1 MAKKRNTIKTQS
13 RTFNLP
19 KNKVIDEWFNNQD
32 NAGVS
37 LNNGIILKIEE
48 YGIMDYPLAIAK
60 SYAVADKE
68 VANQANLDAEG
79 NSSDIQTKEKQRK
92 TSSLYNEGP
101 VLEWIEAQNNLS
113 SSIGLLITD
122 LIAQFGTSDLPL
134 RLAWLSGRRNK
145 YLNELSIVDNSEK
158 KDNDIPSSNEH
169 LEGQSKAMQENS
181 DFDSEPLD
189 IDLSKLSDPDLDS
202 EDSNKKS
209 LESEKSN
216 SEKSDNDE
224 DKIDLSI
231 LHDKSFFNHN

>member
-145 YLNELSIVDNSEK
+145 YLNELSTADNSEK
-158 KDNDIPSSNEH
+158 NDNDIPSSNKH
-169 LEGQSKAMQENS
+169 LEDQSESAQVSSEL
-181 DFDSEPLD
+181 DSEPLE
-189 IDLSKLSDPDLDS
+189 IDLSDPSLDS
-202 EDSNKKS
+202 EDSNEES
-209 LESEKSN
+209 LEAEKSN

-231 LHDKSFFNHN
+231 LHDKSFFNNN

>member
-19 KNKVIDEWFNNQD
+19 KNKVIDEWFNNQG

-145 YLNELSIVDNSEK
+145 YLNELSTADNSEK
-158 KDNDIPSSNEH
+158 NDNDIPSSNKH
-169 LEGQSKAMQENS
+169 LEDQSESAQVSSEL
-181 DFDSEPLD
+181 DSEPLE
-189 IDLSKLSDPDLDS
+189 IDLSDPSLDS
-202 EDSNKKS
+202 EDSNEES
-209 LESEKSN
+209 LEAEKSN

-231 LHDKSFFNHN
+231 LHDKSFFNNN

>member
-1 MAKKRNTIKTQS
+1 M
-13 RTFNLP
+13 
-19 KNKVIDEWFNNQD
+19 VIDEWFNNQD

-145 YLNELSIVDNSEK
+145 YLNELSTADNSEK
-158 KDNDIPSSNEH
+158 NDNDIPSSNKH
-169 LEGQSKAMQENS
+169 LEDQSESAQVSSEL
-181 DFDSEPLD
+181 DSEPLE
-189 IDLSKLSDPDLDS
+189 IDLSDPSLDS
-202 EDSNKKS
+202 EDSNEES
-209 LESEKSN
+209 LEAEKIN
-216 SEKSDNDE
+216 SEKSENNE
-224 DKIDLSI
+224 NNLDLSI
-231 LHDKSFFNHN
+231 LHDKSFFNNN

>member
-145 YLNELSIVDNSEK
+145 YLNELSTADNSEK
-158 KDNDIPSSNEH
+158 NDNDIPSSNKH
-169 LEGQSKAMQENS
+169 LEDQSESAQVSSEL
-181 DFDSEPLD
+181 DSEPLE
-189 IDLSKLSDPDLDS
+189 IDLSDPSLDS
-202 EDSNKKS
+202 EDSNEES
-209 LESEKSN
+209 LEAEKSN

>member
-1 MAKKRNTIKTQS
+1 MAKKRKNIKTRS
-13 RTFNLP
+13 RSLYLP

-37 LNNGIILKIEE
+37 INNGIILKIEE
-48 YGIMDYPLAIAK
+48 YGIKDYPLAIAE
-60 SYAVADKE
+60 SYATTDKE
-68 VANQANLDAEG
+68 LKDKANIGTQE
-79 NSSDIQTKEKQRK
+79 SYSKVQTTEKQQRS
-92 TSSLYNEGP
+92 SSLYNEGP
-101 VLEWIEAQNNLS
+101 VLEWIEAQDNLS

-209 LESEKSN
+209 LGSKKVN

-231 LHDKSFFNHN
+231 LHDKSFFNKN

>member
-145 YLNELSIVDNSEK
+145 YLNELSTADNSEK
-158 KDNDIPSSNEH
+158 NDNDIPSSNKH
-169 LEGQSKAMQENS
+169 LEDQSESAQVSSEL
-181 DFDSEPLD
+181 DSEPLE
-189 IDLSKLSDPDLDS
+189 IDLSDPSLDS
-202 EDSNKKS
+202 EDSNEES
-209 LESEKSN
+209 LEAEKIN
-216 SEKSDNDE
+216 SEKSENNE
-224 DKIDLSI
+224 NNIDLSI
-231 LHDKSFFNHN
+231 LHDKSFFNNN

>member
-134 RLAWLSGRRNK
+134 KLAWLSGRRNK
-145 YLNELSIVDNSEK
+145 YLNELSTADNSEK
-158 KDNDIPSSNEH
+158 NDNDIPSSNKH
-169 LEGQSKAMQENS
+169 LEDQSESAQVSSEL
-181 DFDSEPLD
+181 DSEPLE
-189 IDLSKLSDPDLDS
+189 IDLSDPSLDS
-202 EDSNKKS
+202 EDSNEES
-209 LESEKSN
+209 LEAEKSN

-231 LHDKSFFNHN
+231 LHDKSFFNNN

>member
-1 MAKKRNTIKTQS
+1 
-13 RTFNLP
+13 
-19 KNKVIDEWFNNQD
+19 
-32 NAGVS
+32 
-37 LNNGIILKIEE
+37 
-48 YGIMDYPLAIAK
+48 MDYPLAIAK

-145 YLNELSIVDNSEK
+145 YLNELSTADNSEK
-158 KDNDIPSSNEH
+158 NDNDIPSSNKH
-169 LEGQSKAMQENS
+169 LEDQSESAQVSSEL
-181 DFDSEPLD
+181 DSEPLE
-189 IDLSKLSDPDLDS
+189 IDLSDPSLDS
-202 EDSNKKS
+202 EDSNEES
-209 LESEKSN
+209 LEAEKIN
-216 SEKSDNDE
+216 SEKSENNE
-224 DKIDLSI
+224 NNLDLSI
-231 LHDKSFFNHN
+231 LHDKSFFNNN

>member
-145 YLNELSIVDNSEK
+145 YLNELSTADNSEK
-158 KDNDIPSSNEH
+158 NDNDIPSSNKH
-169 LEGQSKAMQENS
+169 LEDQSESAQVSSEL
-181 DFDSEPLD
+181 DSEPLE
-189 IDLSKLSDPDLDS
+189 IDLSDPSLDS
-202 EDSNKKS
+202 EDSNEES
-209 LESEKSN
+209 LEAEKIN
-216 SEKSDNDE
+216 SEKSENNE
-224 DKIDLSI
+224 NNLDLSI
-231 LHDKSFFNHN
+231 LHDKSFFNNN